1 MTLVDARNRPLRDL
15 RISVTDRCNFRCT
28 YCMPRE
34 HFGPQHPFLPRD
46 ELLTYEEMTFVTA
59 SLLPLGLEKIR
70 LTGGEPLL
78 RKNITTLIEQLRG
91 LDSSLDIALTTNGA
105 LLFDHAASLKKAG
118 LNRVTV
124 SLDALDIDT
133 FQSLADT
140 TNHTPELI
148 LKGIEKATSVGLGVK
163 VNTVVKKGVN
173 DAEMLPLAEK
183 FESMRVPLRFIE
195 FMDVGNTNAWQ
206 MEDVVS
212 GADIRRL
219 LTQRFGPLTPVQGQQ
234 VSEVAK
240 RYKTPTG
247 YEFGFIESVTSP
259 FCGDCT
265 RARLSA
271 NGQIYTCLFATKGH
285 DVKSILRMGGSTQ
298 DIGDAIASIWA
309 KRNDRYSE
317 ERGAREPSDTKVEMS
332 FIGG

>member
-34 HFGPQHPFLPRD
+34 HFGPQHSFLPRD

-78 RKNITTLIEQLRG
+78 RKNITTLIGQLRE
-91 LDSSLDIALTTNGA
+91 LDPTLDIALTTNGA
-105 LLFDHAASLKKAG
+105 LLFQHAASLKKAG

-124 SLDALDIDT
+124 SIDALDEGT

-140 TNHTPELI
+140 TSHTPELI
-148 LKGIEKATSVGLGVK
+148 LKGIEKAIEVGLGVK
-163 VNTVVKKGVN
+163 VNTVVKKGMN
-173 DAEMLPLAEK
+173 DEEILPLAEK
-183 FESMRVPLRFIE
+183 FESIGVPLRFIE

-206 MEDVVS
+206 MEDVMS
-212 GADIRRL
+212 GADIREL
-219 LTQRFGPLTPVQGQQ
+219 LAQRFGTLTPVQGQQ
-234 VSEVAK
+234 ASEVAK
-240 RYKTPTG
+240 RYSTSEG
-247 YEFGFIESVTSP
+247 YEFGFIESVTPP

-285 DVKSILRMGGSTQ
+285 DIKSILRMGGSTQ
-298 DIGDAIASIWA
+298 EIGNAIASIWTT
-309 KRNDRYSE
+309 RNDRYSE
-317 ERGAREPSDTKVEMS
+317 ERGAQRRSDTKVEMS

>member
-1 MTLVDARNRPLRDL
+1 
-15 RISVTDRCNFRCT
+15 
-28 YCMPRE
+28 MPRE
-34 HFGPQHPFLPRD
+34 HFGPQHSFLPRD

-78 RKNITTLIEQLRG
+78 RKNITTLIGQLRE
-91 LDSSLDIALTTNGA
+91 LDPTLDIALTTNGA
-105 LLFDHAASLKKAG
+105 LLFQHAASLKKAG

-124 SLDALDIDT
+124 SIDALDEGT

-140 TNHTPELI
+140 TSHTPELI
-148 LKGIEKATSVGLGVK
+148 LKGIEKAIEVGLGVK

-173 DAEMLPLAEK
+173 DEEILPLAEK
-183 FESMRVPLRFIE
+183 FESIGVPLRFIE

-206 MEDVVS
+206 MEDVMS
-212 GADIRRL
+212 GADIREL
-219 LTQRFGPLTPVQGQQ
+219 LAQRFGTLTPVQGQQ
-234 VSEVAK
+234 ASEVAK
-240 RYKTPTG
+240 RYSTSEG

-285 DVKSILRMGGSTQ
+285 DIKSILRMGGSTQ
-298 DIGDAIASIWA
+298 EIGNAIASIWTT
-309 KRNDRYSE
+309 RNDRYSE
-317 ERGAREPSDTKVEMS
+317 ERGAQRRSDTKVEMS

>member
-1 MTLVDARNRPLRDL
+1 
-15 RISVTDRCNFRCT
+15 
-28 YCMPRE
+28 MPRE
-34 HFGPQHPFLPRD
+34 HFGPQHSFLPRD

-78 RKNITTLIEQLRG
+78 RKNITTLIGQLRE
-91 LDSSLDIALTTNGA
+91 LDPTLDIALTTNGA
-105 LLFDHAASLKKAG
+105 LLFQHAASLKKAG

-124 SLDALDIDT
+124 SIDALDEGT

-140 TNHTPELI
+140 TSHTPELI
-148 LKGIEKATSVGLGVK
+148 LKGIEKAIEVGLGVK

-173 DAEMLPLAEK
+173 DEEILPLAEK
-183 FESMRVPLRFIE
+183 FESVGVPLRFIE

-206 MEDVVS
+206 MEDVMS
-212 GADIRRL
+212 GADIREL
-219 LTQRFGPLTPVQGQQ
+219 LAQRFGTLTPVQGQQ
-234 VSEVAK
+234 ASEVAK
-240 RYKTPTG
+240 RYSTSEG

-285 DVKSILRMGGSTQ
+285 DIKSILRMGGSTQ
-298 DIGDAIASIWA
+298 EIGNAIASIWTT
-309 KRNDRYSE
+309 RNDRYSE
-317 ERGAREPSDTKVEMS
+317 ERGAQRRSDTKVEMS

>member
-1 MTLVDARNRPLRDL
+1 
-15 RISVTDRCNFRCT
+15 
-28 YCMPRE
+28 MPRE
-34 HFGPQHPFLPRD
+34 HFGPQHSFLPRD

-78 RKNITTLIEQLRG
+78 RKNITTLIGQLRE
-91 LDSSLDIALTTNGA
+91 LDPTLDIALTTNGA
-105 LLFDHAASLKKAG
+105 LLFQHAASLKKAG

-124 SLDALDIDT
+124 SIDSLEEGT

-140 TNHTPELI
+140 TSHTPELI
-148 LKGIEKATSVGLGVK
+148 LKGIEKAIEVGLGVK

-173 DAEMLPLAEK
+173 DEEILPLAEK
-183 FESMRVPLRFIE
+183 FESIGVPLRFIE

-206 MEDVVS
+206 MEDVMS
-212 GADIRRL
+212 GADIREL
-219 LTQRFGPLTPVQGQQ
+219 LAQRFGTLTPVQGQQ
-234 VSEVAK
+234 ASEVAK
-240 RYKTPTG
+240 RYSTSEG

-285 DVKSILRMGGSTQ
+285 DIKSILRMGGSTQ
-298 DIGDAIASIWA
+298 EIGNAIASIWTT
-309 KRNDRYSE
+309 RNDRYSE
-317 ERGAREPSDTKVEMS
+317 ERGAQRRSDTKVEMS

>member
-34 HFGPQHPFLPRD
+34 HFGPQHSFLPRD

-78 RKNITTLIEQLRG
+78 RKNITTLIGQLRE
-91 LDSSLDIALTTNGA
+91 LDPTLDIALTTNGA
-105 LLFDHAASLKKAG
+105 LLFQHAASLKKAG

-124 SLDALDIDT
+124 SIDALDEGT

-140 TNHTPELI
+140 TSHTPELI
-148 LKGIEKATSVGLGVK
+148 LKGIEKAIEVGLGVK

-173 DAEMLPLAEK
+173 DEEILPLAEK
-183 FESMRVPLRFIE
+183 FESIGVPLRFIE

-206 MEDVVS
+206 MEDVMS
-212 GADIRRL
+212 GANIREL
-219 LTQRFGPLTPVQGQQ
+219 LAQRFGTLTPVQGQQ
-234 VSEVAK
+234 ASEVAK
-240 RYKTPTG
+240 RYSTSEG

-285 DVKSILRMGGSTQ
+285 DIKSILRMGGSTQ
-298 DIGDAIASIWA
+298 EIGNAIASIWTT
-309 KRNDRYSE
+309 RNDRYSE
-317 ERGAREPSDTKVEMS
+317 ERGAQRRSDTKVEMS

>member
-34 HFGPQHPFLPRD
+34 HFGPQHSFLPRD

-78 RKNITTLIEQLRG
+78 RKNITTLIGQLRE
-91 LDSSLDIALTTNGA
+91 LDPTLDIALTTNGA
-105 LLFDHAASLKKAG
+105 LLFQHAASLKKAG

-124 SLDALDIDT
+124 SIDALDEGT

-140 TNHTPELI
+140 TSHTPELI
-148 LKGIEKATSVGLGVK
+148 LKGIEKAIEVGLGVK

-173 DAEMLPLAEK
+173 DEEILPLAEK
-183 FESMRVPLRFIE
+183 FESIGVPLRFIE

-206 MEDVVS
+206 MEEVMS
-212 GADIRRL
+212 GADIREL
-219 LTQRFGPLTPVQGQQ
+219 LTQRFGTLTPVQGQQ
-234 VSEVAK
+234 ASEVAK
-240 RYKTPTG
+240 RYSTSEG

-285 DVKSILRMGGSTQ
+285 DIKSILRMGGSTQ
-298 DIGDAIASIWA
+298 EIGNAIASIWTT
-309 KRNDRYSE
+309 RNDRYSE
-317 ERGAREPSDTKVEMS
+317 ERGAQRRSDTKVEMS

>member
-1 MTLVDARNRPLRDL
+1 
-15 RISVTDRCNFRCT
+15 
-28 YCMPRE
+28 MPRE
-34 HFGPQHPFLPRD
+34 HFGPQHSFLPRD

-78 RKNITTLIEQLRG
+78 RKNITTLIGQLRE
-91 LDSSLDIALTTNGA
+91 LDPTLDIALTTNGA
-105 LLFDHAASLKKAG
+105 LLFQHAASLKEAG

-124 SLDALDIDT
+124 SIDALDEGT

-140 TNHTPELI
+140 TSHTPELI
-148 LKGIEKATSVGLGVK
+148 LKGIEKAIEVGLGVK

-173 DAEMLPLAEK
+173 DEEILPLAEK
-183 FESMRVPLRFIE
+183 FESIGVPLRFIE

-206 MEDVVS
+206 MEDVMS
-212 GADIRRL
+212 GADIREL
-219 LTQRFGPLTPVQGQQ
+219 LAQRFGTLTPVQGQQ
-234 VSEVAK
+234 ASEVAK
-240 RYKTPTG
+240 RYSTSEG

-285 DVKSILRMGGSTQ
+285 DIKSILRMGGSTQ
-298 DIGDAIASIWA
+298 EIGNAIASIWTT
-309 KRNDRYSE
+309 RSDRYSE
-317 ERGAREPSDTKVEMS
+317 ERGAQRRSDTKVEMS

>member
-1 MTLVDARNRPLRDL
+1 
-15 RISVTDRCNFRCT
+15 
-28 YCMPRE
+28 MPRE
-34 HFGPQHPFLPRD
+34 HFGPQHSFLPRD

-78 RKNITTLIEQLRG
+78 RKNITTLIGQLRE
-91 LDSSLDIALTTNGA
+91 LDPTLDIALTTNGA
-105 LLFDHAASLKKAG
+105 LLFQHAASLKKAG

-124 SLDALDIDT
+124 SIDALDEGT

-140 TNHTPELI
+140 TSHTPELI
-148 LKGIEKATSVGLGVK
+148 LKGIEKAIEVGLGVK
-163 VNTVVKKGVN
+163 VNTVVKKGMN
-173 DAEMLPLAEK
+173 DEEILPLAEK
-183 FESMRVPLRFIE
+183 FESVGVPLRFIE

-206 MEDVVS
+206 MEDVMS
-212 GADIRRL
+212 GADIREL
-219 LTQRFGPLTPVQGQQ
+219 LAQRFGTLTPVQGQQ
-234 VSEVAK
+234 ASEVAK
-240 RYKTPTG
+240 RYSTSEG

-285 DVKSILRMGGSTQ
+285 DIKSILRMGGSTQ
-298 DIGDAIASIWA
+298 EIGNAIASIWTT
-309 KRNDRYSE
+309 RNDRYSE
-317 ERGAREPSDTKVEMS
+317 ERGAQHRSDTKVEMS

>member
-1 MTLVDARNRPLRDL
+1 
-15 RISVTDRCNFRCT
+15 
-28 YCMPRE
+28 MPRE
-34 HFGPQHPFLPRD
+34 HFGPQHSFLPRD

-78 RKNITTLIEQLRG
+78 RKNITTLIGQLRE
-91 LDSSLDIALTTNGA
+91 LDPTLDIALTTNGA
-105 LLFDHAASLKKAG
+105 LLFQHAASLKKAG

-124 SLDALDIDT
+124 SIDALDEGT

-140 TNHTPELI
+140 TSHTPELI
-148 LKGIEKATSVGLGVK
+148 LKGIEKAIEVGLGVK
-163 VNTVVKKGVN
+163 VNTVVKKGMN
-173 DAEMLPLAEK
+173 DEEILPLAEK
-183 FESMRVPLRFIE
+183 FESIGVPLRFIE

-206 MEDVVS
+206 MEDVMS
-212 GADIRRL
+212 GADIREL
-219 LTQRFGPLTPVQGQQ
+219 LAQRFGTLTPVQGQQ
-234 VSEVAK
+234 ASEVAK
-240 RYKTPTG
+240 RYSTSEG

-285 DVKSILRMGGSTQ
+285 DIKSILRMGGSTQ
-298 DIGDAIASIWA
+298 EIGNAIASIWTT
-309 KRNDRYSE
+309 RNDRYSE
-317 ERGAREPSDTKVEMS
+317 ERGAQRRSDTKVEMS

>member
-1 MTLVDARNRPLRDL
+1 MDARNRPLRDL

-34 HFGPQHPFLPRD
+34 HFGPQHSFLPRD

-78 RKNITTLIEQLRG
+78 RKNITTLIGQLRE
-91 LDSSLDIALTTNGA
+91 LDPTLDIALTTNGA
-105 LLFDHAASLKKAG
+105 LLFQHAASLKKAG

-124 SLDALDIDT
+124 SIDALDEGT

-140 TNHTPELI
+140 TSHTPELI
-148 LKGIEKATSVGLGVK
+148 LKGIEKAIEVGLGVK

-173 DAEMLPLAEK
+173 DEEILPLAEK
-183 FESMRVPLRFIE
+183 FESIGVPLRFIE

-206 MEDVVS
+206 MEDVMS
-212 GADIRRL
+212 GANIREL
-219 LTQRFGPLTPVQGQQ
+219 LAQRFGTLTPVQGQQ
-234 VSEVAK
+234 ASEVAK
-240 RYKTPTG
+240 RYSTSEG

-285 DVKSILRMGGSTQ
+285 DIKSILRMGGSTQ
-298 DIGDAIASIWA
+298 EIGNAIASIWTT
-309 KRNDRYSE
+309 RNDRYSE
-317 ERGAREPSDTKVEMS
+317 ERGAQRRSDTKVEMS

>member
-34 HFGPQHPFLPRD
+34 HFGPQHSFLPRD

-78 RKNITTLIEQLRG
+78 RKNITTLIGQLRE
-91 LDSSLDIALTTNGA
+91 LDPTLDIALTTNGA
-105 LLFDHAASLKKAG
+105 LLFQHAASLKKAG

-124 SLDALDIDT
+124 SIDALDEGT

-140 TNHTPELI
+140 TSHTPELI
-148 LKGIEKATSVGLGVK
+148 LKGIEKAIEVGLGVK
-163 VNTVVKKGVN
+163 VNTVVKKGMN
-173 DAEMLPLAEK
+173 DEEILPLAEK
-183 FESMRVPLRFIE
+183 FESIGVPLRFIE

-206 MEDVVS
+206 MEDVMS
-212 GADIRRL
+212 GADIREL
-219 LTQRFGPLTPVQGQQ
+219 LAQRFGTLTPVQGQQ
-234 VSEVAK
+234 ASEVAK
-240 RYKTPTG
+240 RYSTSEG

-285 DVKSILRMGGSTQ
+285 DIKSILRMGGSTQ
-298 DIGDAIASIWA
+298 EIGNAIASIWTT
-309 KRNDRYSE
+309 RNDRYSE
-317 ERGAREPSDTKVEMS
+317 ERGAQRRSDTKVEMS

>member
-34 HFGPQHPFLPRD
+34 HFGPQHSFLPRD

-59 SLLPLGLEKIR
+59 SLLPLDLEKIR

-78 RKNITTLIEQLRG
+78 RKNITTLIGQLRE
-91 LDSSLDIALTTNGA
+91 LDPTLDIALTTNGA
-105 LLFDHAASLKKAG
+105 LLFQHAASLKKAG

-124 SLDALDIDT
+124 SIDALDEGT

-140 TNHTPELI
+140 TSHTPELI
-148 LKGIEKATSVGLGVK
+148 LKGIEKAIEVGLGVK
-163 VNTVVKKGVN
+163 VNTVVKKGMN
-173 DAEMLPLAEK
+173 DEEILPLAEK
-183 FESMRVPLRFIE
+183 FESIGVPLRFIE

-206 MEDVVS
+206 MEDVMS
-212 GADIRRL
+212 GADIREL
-219 LTQRFGPLTPVQGQQ
+219 LAQRFGTLTPVQGQQ
-234 VSEVAK
+234 ASEVAK
-240 RYKTPTG
+240 RYSTSKG

-285 DVKSILRMGGSTQ
+285 DIKSILRMGGSTQ
-298 DIGDAIASIWA
+298 EIGNAIASIWTT
-309 KRNDRYSE
+309 RNDRYSE
-317 ERGAREPSDTKVEMS
+317 ERGAQRRSDTKVEMS

>member
-1 MTLVDARNRPLRDL
+1 MDARNRPLRDL

-34 HFGPQHPFLPRD
+34 HFGPQHSFLPRD

-78 RKNITTLIEQLRG
+78 RKNITTLIGQLRE
-91 LDSSLDIALTTNGA
+91 LDPTLDIALTTNGA
-105 LLFDHAASLKKAG
+105 LLFQHAASLKKAG

-124 SLDALDIDT
+124 SIDALDEGT

-140 TNHTPELI
+140 TSHTPELI
-148 LKGIEKATSVGLGVK
+148 LKGIEKAIEVGLGVK
-163 VNTVVKKGVN
+163 VNTVVKKGMN
-173 DAEMLPLAEK
+173 DEEILPLAEK
-183 FESMRVPLRFIE
+183 FESIGVPLRFIE

-206 MEDVVS
+206 MEDVMS
-212 GADIRRL
+212 GANIREL
-219 LTQRFGPLTPVQGQQ
+219 LAQRFGTLTPVQGQQ
-234 VSEVAK
+234 ASEVAK
-240 RYKTPTG
+240 RYSTSEG

-285 DVKSILRMGGSTQ
+285 DIKSILRMGGSTQ
-298 DIGDAIASIWA
+298 EIGNAIASIWTT
-309 KRNDRYSE
+309 RNDRYSE
-317 ERGAREPSDTKVEMS
+317 ERGAQRRSDTKVEMS

>member
-15 RISVTDRCNFRCT
+15 RISVTDRWNFRCT

-46 ELLTYEEMTFVTA
+46 ELLTYEEMAFVTA
-59 SLLPLGLEKIR
+59 SLLPLGLQKIR

-78 RKNITTLIEQLRG
+78 RKNITTLIQHLRA
-91 LDSSLDIALTTNGA
+91 LDPSLDIALTTNGA
-105 LLFDHAASLKKAG
+105 LLLEHAASLKEAG

-124 SLDALDIDT
+124 SLDALDEDT

-140 TNHTPELI
+140 TKHTPKVI
-148 LKGIEKATSVGLGVK
+148 LKGIQKAADVGLGVK

-173 DAEMLPLAEK
+173 DAEILPLAEQ
-183 FESMRVPLRFIE
+183 FESMGVPLRFIE
-195 FMDVGNTNAWQ
+195 FMDVGNTNAWK
-206 MEDVVS
+206 MEDVMS
-212 GADIRRL
+212 GSDIREL
-219 LTQRFGPLTPVQGQQ
+219 LSQRFGPLTPVRGQQ
-234 VSEVAK
+234 ASEVAK
-240 RYKTPTG
+240 RYSTPEG

-271 NGQIYTCLFATKGH
+271 NGQIYTCLFATEGH
-285 DVKSILRMGGSTQ
+285 DIKSILRMDGTTQ
-298 DIGDAIASIWA
+298 EIGEAIASIWT

-317 ERGAREPSDTKVEMS
+317 ERGAKNRPDTKVEMS

>member
-1 MTLVDARNRPLRDL
+1 
-15 RISVTDRCNFRCT
+15 
-28 YCMPRE
+28 MPRE
-34 HFGPQHPFLPRD
+34 HFGSQHPFLPRN
-46 ELLTYEEMTFVTA
+46 ELLTYEEMVHVIA

-78 RKNITTLIEQLRG
+78 RRNLTTLIEQIRE

-105 LLFDHAASLKKAG
+105 LLHDHALSLKEAG

-124 SLDALDIDT
+124 SLDALEQET

-140 TNHTPELI
+140 TSHTPNAI
-148 LKGIEKATSVGLGVK
+148 LKGIESAIEVGLGVK
-163 VNTVVKKGVN
+163 VNTVIKKNVN
-173 DAEMLPLAEK
+173 DAEILPLAEK
-183 FESMRVPLRFIE
+183 FETLGVPLRFIE

-206 MEDVVS
+206 MDDVVS
-212 GADIRRL
+212 GGDIRRL
-219 LTQRFGPLTPVQGQQ
+219 LRQSFGPLTPVQGQKA
-234 VSEVAK
+234 SEVAK
-240 RYKTPTG
+240 RYRTPSG

-285 DVKSILRMGGSTQ
+285 DIKSILRMGGSTQ
-298 DIGDAIASIWA
+298 QIGHAIASIWT

-317 ERGAREPSDTKVEMS
+317 ERGAQKPKDTKVEMS

>member
-1 MTLVDARNRPLRDL
+1 
-15 RISVTDRCNFRCT
+15 
-28 YCMPRE
+28 MPRE
-34 HFGPQHPFLPRD
+34 HFGPQHSFLPRD

-78 RKNITTLIEQLRG
+78 RKNITTLIGQLRE
-91 LDSSLDIALTTNGA
+91 LDPTLDIALTTNGA
-105 LLFDHAASLKKAG
+105 LLFQHAASLKEAG

-124 SLDALDIDT
+124 SIDALDKGT

-140 TNHTPELI
+140 TSHTPEVI
-148 LKGIEKATSVGLGVK
+148 LKGIEKAIEVGLGVK
-163 VNTVVKKGVN
+163 VNTVVKKGMN
-173 DAEMLPLAEK
+173 DEEILPLAEK
-183 FESMRVPLRFIE
+183 FESIGVPLRFIE

-206 MEDVVS
+206 MEDVMS
-212 GADIRRL
+212 GADIREL
-219 LTQRFGPLTPVQGQQ
+219 LAQRFGTLTPVQGQQ
-234 VSEVAK
+234 ASEVAK
-240 RYKTPTG
+240 RYSTSEG

-285 DVKSILRMGGSTQ
+285 DIKSILRMGGSTQ
-298 DIGDAIASIWA
+298 EIGNAIASIWTT
-309 KRNDRYSE
+309 RNDRYSE
-317 ERGAREPSDTKVEMS
+317 ERGAQRRSDTKVEMS

>member
-34 HFGPQHPFLPRD
+34 HFGPQHSFLPRD

-78 RKNITTLIEQLRG
+78 RKNITTLIGQLRE
-91 LDSSLDIALTTNGA
+91 LDPTLDIALTTNGA
-105 LLFDHAASLKKAG
+105 LLFQHAASLKEAG

-124 SLDALDIDT
+124 SIDALDKST

-140 TNHTPELI
+140 TSHTPEVI
-148 LKGIEKATSVGLGVK
+148 LKGIEKAIEVGLGVK
-163 VNTVVKKGVN
+163 VNTVVKKGMN
-173 DAEMLPLAEK
+173 DEEILPLAEK
-183 FESMRVPLRFIE
+183 FESIGVPLRFIE

-206 MEDVVS
+206 MEDVMS
-212 GADIRRL
+212 GADIREL
-219 LTQRFGPLTPVQGQQ
+219 LAQRFGTLTPVQGQQ
-234 VSEVAK
+234 ASEVAK
-240 RYKTPTG
+240 RYSTSEG

-285 DVKSILRMGGSTQ
+285 DIKSILRMGGSTQ
-298 DIGDAIASIWA
+298 EIGNAIASIWTT
-309 KRNDRYSE
+309 RNDRYSE
-317 ERGAREPSDTKVEMS
+317 ERGAQRRSDTKVEMS

>member
-34 HFGPQHPFLPRD
+34 HFGPQHSFLPRD
-46 ELLTYEEMTFVTA
+46 ELLSYEEMSFVTA

-78 RKNITTLIEQLRG
+78 RKNITTLIRQLRE
-91 LDSSLDIALTTNGA
+91 LDPTLDIALTTNGA
-105 LLFDHAASLKKAG
+105 LLFQHAASLKEAG

-124 SLDALDIDT
+124 SIDALDEGT

-140 TNHTPELI
+140 TSHTPELI
-148 LKGIEKATSVGLGVK
+148 LKGIEKAIEVGLGVK

-173 DAEMLPLAEK
+173 DEEILPLAEK
-183 FESMRVPLRFIE
+183 FESIGVPLRFIE

-206 MEDVVS
+206 MEDVMS
-212 GADIRRL
+212 GADIREL
-219 LTQRFGPLTPVQGQQ
+219 LGHRFGTLTPVQGQQ
-234 VSEVAK
+234 ASEVAK
-240 RYKTPTG
+240 RYSTSEG

-271 NGQIYTCLFATKGH
+271 NGQIYTCLFARKGH
-285 DVKSILRMGGSTQ
+285 DIKSILRMGGSTQ
-298 DIGDAIASIWA
+298 EIGNAIASIWTT
-309 KRNDRYSE
+309 RNDRYSE
-317 ERGAREPSDTKVEMS
+317 ERGPQRRSDTKVEMS

>member
-1 MTLVDARNRPLRDL
+1 MDARNRPLRDL

-34 HFGPQHPFLPRD
+34 HFGPQHSFLPRD

-78 RKNITTLIEQLRG
+78 RKNITTLIGQLRE
-91 LDSSLDIALTTNGA
+91 LDPTLDIALTTNGA
-105 LLFDHAASLKKAG
+105 LLFQHAASLKKAG

-124 SLDALDIDT
+124 SIDALDEGT

-140 TNHTPELI
+140 TSHTPELI
-148 LKGIEKATSVGLGVK
+148 LKGIEKAIEVGLGVK
-163 VNTVVKKGVN
+163 VNTVVKKGMN
-173 DAEMLPLAEK
+173 DEEILPLAEK
-183 FESMRVPLRFIE
+183 FESIGVPLRFIE

-206 MEDVVS
+206 MEDVMS
-212 GADIRRL
+212 GADIREL
-219 LTQRFGPLTPVQGQQ
+219 LAQRFGTLTPVQGQQ
-234 VSEVAK
+234 ASEVAK
-240 RYKTPTG
+240 RYSTSEG

-285 DVKSILRMGGSTQ
+285 DIKSILRMGGSTQ
-298 DIGDAIASIWA
+298 EIGNAIASIWTT
-309 KRNDRYSE
+309 RNDRYSE
-317 ERGAREPSDTKVEMS
+317 ERGAQRRSDTKVEMS

>member
-1 MTLVDARNRPLRDL
+1 MDARNRPLRDL

-28 YCMPRE
+28 YCMPRD
-34 HFGPQHPFLPRD
+34 HFGPQHSFLPRD

-78 RKNITTLIEQLRG
+78 RKNITTLIGQLRE
-91 LDSSLDIALTTNGA
+91 LDPTLDIALTTNGA
-105 LLFDHAASLKKAG
+105 LLFQHAASLKKAG

-124 SLDALDIDT
+124 SIDALDEGT

-140 TNHTPELI
+140 TSHTPELI
-148 LKGIEKATSVGLGVK
+148 LKGIEKAIEVGLGVK

-173 DAEMLPLAEK
+173 DEEILPLAEK
-183 FESMRVPLRFIE
+183 FESIGVPLRFIE

-206 MEDVVS
+206 MEDVMS
-212 GADIRRL
+212 GADIREL
-219 LTQRFGPLTPVQGQQ
+219 LAQRFGTLTPVQGQQ
-234 VSEVAK
+234 ASEVAK
-240 RYKTPTG
+240 RYSTSEG

-285 DVKSILRMGGSTQ
+285 DIKSILRMGGSTQ
-298 DIGDAIASIWA
+298 EIGNAIASIWTT
-309 KRNDRYSE
+309 RNDRYSE
-317 ERGAREPSDTKVEMS
+317 ERGAQRRSDTKVEMS

>member
-1 MTLVDARNRPLRDL
+1 
-15 RISVTDRCNFRCT
+15 
-28 YCMPRE
+28 MPRE
-34 HFGPQHPFLPRD
+34 HFGPQHSFLPRD

-78 RKNITTLIEQLRG
+78 RKNITTLIGQLRE
-91 LDSSLDIALTTNGA
+91 LDPTLDIALTTNGA
-105 LLFDHAASLKKAG
+105 LLFQHAASLKKAG

-124 SLDALDIDT
+124 SIDALDEGT

-140 TNHTPELI
+140 TSHTPELI
-148 LKGIEKATSVGLGVK
+148 LKGIEKAIEVGLGVK

-173 DAEMLPLAEK
+173 DEEILPLAEK
-183 FESMRVPLRFIE
+183 FESIGVPLRFIE

-206 MEDVVS
+206 MEDVMS
-212 GADIRRL
+212 GANIREL
-219 LTQRFGPLTPVQGQQ
+219 LAQRFGTLTPVQGQQ
-234 VSEVAK
+234 ASEVAK
-240 RYKTPTG
+240 RYSTSEG

-285 DVKSILRMGGSTQ
+285 DIKSILRMGGSTQ
-298 DIGDAIASIWA
+298 EIGNAIASIWTT
-309 KRNDRYSE
+309 RNDRYSE
-317 ERGAREPSDTKVEMS
+317 ERGAQRRSDTKVEMS

>member
-1 MTLVDARNRPLRDL
+1 MDARNRPLRDL

-34 HFGPQHPFLPRD
+34 HFGPQHSFLPRD

-78 RKNITTLIEQLRG
+78 RKNITTLIGQLRE
-91 LDSSLDIALTTNGA
+91 LDPTLDIALTTNGA
-105 LLFDHAASLKKAG
+105 LLFQHAASLKKAG

-124 SLDALDIDT
+124 SIDALDEGT

-140 TNHTPELI
+140 TSHTPELI
-148 LKGIEKATSVGLGVK
+148 LKGIEKAIEVGLGVK

-173 DAEMLPLAEK
+173 DEEILPLAEK
-183 FESMRVPLRFIE
+183 FESIGVPLRFIE

-206 MEDVVS
+206 MEDVMS
-212 GADIRRL
+212 GADIREL
-219 LTQRFGPLTPVQGQQ
+219 LAQRFGTLTPVQGQQ
-234 VSEVAK
+234 ASEVAK
-240 RYKTPTG
+240 RYSTSEG

-285 DVKSILRMGGSTQ
+285 DIKSILRMGGSTQ
-298 DIGDAIASIWA
+298 EIGNAIASIWTT
-309 KRNDRYSE
+309 RNDRYSE
-317 ERGAREPSDTKVEMS
+317 ERGAQRRSDTKVEMS